1 MTLRNK
7 VIYGMMPGMDA
18 RRWNWLSTIGLHV
31 LAFTALLPLLVL
43 YARAV
48 VVGHLPPPD
57 PDEGTSAHIFQLAI
71 AALLP
76 TGLLFLASADWAD
89 PLRLLRRLAAPALF
103 VVAAFALLYY
113 YEHLAG
119 Y

>member
-1 MTLRNK
+1 MMA
-7 VIYGMMPGMDA
+7 GMNT
-18 RRWNWLSTIGLHV
+18 RRLNALSTIGLHL

-43 YARAV
+43 YARAIA
-48 VVGHLPPPD
+48 VGHLPPPD
-57 PDEGTSAHIFQLAI
+57 PDEGTSAHIFQLSI

-76 TGLLFLASADWAD
+76 TGLLFLATADWTD
-89 PLRLLRRLAAPALF
+89 PRRLFHRLAAPAVF

-113 YEHLAG
+113 YEHVAV